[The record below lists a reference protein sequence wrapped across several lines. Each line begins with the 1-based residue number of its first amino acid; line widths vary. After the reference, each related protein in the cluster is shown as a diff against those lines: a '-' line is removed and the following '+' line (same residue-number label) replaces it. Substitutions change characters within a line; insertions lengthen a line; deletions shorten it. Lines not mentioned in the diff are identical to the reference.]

1 MINSSNTYWIA
12 GKHAVKAALNNTQ
25 RIKLRLCITKEIKLD
40 DYNIKELFPEILKK
54 EQISNLIGN
63 SIPHQG
69 IALQV
74 KTLSQFNINEFLNN
88 TKDNKDIIIILDKIT
103 DTQNI
108 GAIIRSAQ
116 AFNASAIICQEKY
129 SPKENTLIA
138 KAAAG
143 ALEFIP
149 IIYVKNISQ
158 VLKILNKNNYW
169 SIGLDSNA
177 ENYLHQMSSKGDFFK
192 NNIALVMGSE
202 GKGLRDLVA
211 KNCDV
216 CCKIDIHPSIDSLN
230 VSAALA
236 IALYEVKRSQKI

>member
-1 MINSSNTYWIA
+1 MS
-12 GKHAVKAALNNTQ
+12 
-25 RIKLRLCITKEIKLD
+25 
-40 DYNIKELFPEILKK
+40 PEILKK

-88 TKDNKDIIIILDKIT
+88 TKDNKDIIIILDKKIT

-108 GAIIRSAQ
+108 GAIMRSAQ

-158 VLKILNKNNYW
+158 VLKILK
-169 SIGLDSNA
+169 
-177 ENYLHQMSSKGDFFK
+177 K
-192 NNIALVMGSE
+192 
-202 GKGLRDLVA
+202 
-211 KNCDV
+211 
-216 CCKIDIHPSIDSLN
+216 
-230 VSAALA
+230 
-236 IALYEVKRSQKI
+236 